1 MQREIELA
9 FIKLHILHHAAEE
22 AVFGSGLMAELGRH
36 GYQIGPGTLYPTLA
50 KMEDLGW
57 ICCQTRVVEGKQRKY
72 YRITAQGQAALAE
85 AREKLKE
92 LYEELIAP
100 PGAVQGETS

>member
-22 AVFGSGLMAELGRH
+22 AVFGSGLMEELARH

-50 KMEDLGW
+50 KMEALDW
-57 ICCQTRVVEGKQRKY
+57 IACQARVVEGKQRKY
-72 YRITAQGQAALAE
+72 YQITAQGQTALAE
-85 AREKLKE
+85 ARVKLKE
-92 LYEELIAP
+92 LYEELIEP
-100 PGAVQGETS
+100 PHAAQGETS